1 MALDATPGGALANS
15 YCTVA
20 AATAFMHERLDTDPW
35 FDPPASTHLTLTA
48 SREAALIWATR
59 LLDEQVR
66 WYGMPATTTQALAW
80 PQTGQVDVHGH
91 LIDPSTVPVDI
102 QHATATYALEL
113 MRETN
118 AMASGGGSTSA
129 SGVKRKKIGDT
140 EIEFFEGGAAGA
152 ASRTSPLTTIP
163 PEVRAMLVPYGAARG
178 GVNIPLIRV

>member
-1 MALDATPGGALANS
+1 MALDAVAGSPTANS

-48 SREAALIWATR
+48 TREAALIWATR

-66 WYGMPATTTQALAW
+66 WYGVPATTTQALAW

-113 MRETN
+113 MRATN
-118 AMASGGGSTSA
+118 AMASGGSSA
-129 SGVKRKKIGDT
+129 TGVKRRKIGDT
-140 EIEFFEGGAAGA
+140 EIEYFEGSATSAA
-152 ASRTSPLTTIP
+152 RTSPLTTIP
-163 PEVRAMLVPYGAARG
+163 PEVRAMLAPYGAARG
-178 GVNIPLIRV
+178 GVNVPLLRV